1 MAMTSNLWKCTY
13 NDINIE
19 VEVYTSTLLS
29 GGCALFVNN
38 SRVDSIPL
46 FTLFFT
52 RFSLRHIATY
62 DGNNVTIV
70 AEVKQSLLGSK
81 VKILVNEQP
90 VQHQTVR

>member
-62 DGNNVTIV
+62 DGKNVTIV

-81 VKILVNEQP
+81 VKILINDQLI
-90 VQHQTVR
+90 QHETVR

>member
-29 GGCALFVNN
+29 GGCALFINN

-81 VKILVNEQP
+81 VKILVNDQP
-90 VQHQTVR
+90 IQHQTVR

>member
-13 NDINIE
+13 NNINIE

-70 AEVKQSLLGSK
+70 AEVKQNLLGSK
-81 VKILVNEQP
+81 VKILVNDQP

>member
-62 DGNNVTIV
+62 DGENVTIV
-70 AEVKQSLLGSK
+70 AEVKQNLLGSK
-81 VKILVNEQP
+81 VKILVNDQP

>member
-1 MAMTSNLWKCTY
+1 MAMTSNLWKCTH
-13 NDINIE
+13 NNINIE

-62 DGNNVTIV
+62 DGENVTIV
-70 AEVKQSLLGSK
+70 AEVKQNLLGSK
-81 VKILVNEQP
+81 VKILVNDQP

>member
-13 NDINIE
+13 NNINIE

-62 DGNNVTIV
+62 DGKNVTIV
-70 AEVKQSLLGSK
+70 AEVKQNLLGSK
-81 VKILVNEQP
+81 VKILVNDQP

>member
-1 MAMTSNLWKCTY
+1 MAMTSNLWKCTH
-13 NDINIE
+13 NNINIE
-19 VEVYTSTLLS
+19 VEVYTSTLFS

-46 FTLFFT
+46 FTMFIT

-62 DGNNVTIV
+62 DGENVTIV
-70 AEVKQSLLGSK
+70 AEVKQNLLGSK
-81 VKILVNEQP
+81 VKILVNDQP

>member
-81 VKILVNEQP
+81 VKILVNDQP

>member
-13 NDINIE
+13 NNINIE

-81 VKILVNEQP
+81 VKILVNDQP

>member
-46 FTLFFT
+46 FTLFIT

-62 DGNNVTIV
+62 DGENVTIV
-70 AEVKQSLLGSK
+70 AEVKQNLLGSK
-81 VKILVNEQP
+81 VKILINDQP

>member
-1 MAMTSNLWKCTY
+1 MAMTSNLWECTY

-52 RFSLRHIATY
+52 RFSLRHIAIY
-62 DGNNVTIV
+62 DGENVAII
-70 AEVKQSLLGSK
+70 AEVKQNFLGSK
-81 VKILVNEQP
+81 VKILVNDQP

>member
-1 MAMTSNLWKCTY
+1 MAMTSNLWKCTH
-13 NDINIE
+13 NNINIE

-81 VKILVNEQP
+81 VKILVNDQP
-90 VQHQTVR
+90 IQHQTVR

>member
-62 DGNNVTIV
+62 DDKNVTIV

-81 VKILVNEQP
+81 VKILINDQLI
-90 VQHQTVR
+90 QHETVR

>member
-13 NDINIE
+13 NNINIE

-46 FTLFFT
+46 FTLFIT

-62 DGNNVTIV
+62 DGENVTIV
-70 AEVKQSLLGSK
+70 AEVKQNLLGSK
-81 VKILVNEQP
+81 VKILVNDQP

>member
-70 AEVKQSLLGSK
+70 AEVKQNLLGSK
-81 VKILVNEQP
+81 VKILVNDQP

>member
-13 NDINIE
+13 NNINIE

-38 SRVDSIPL
+38 SRVNSIPL

-81 VKILVNEQP
+81 VKILVNDQP

>member
-81 VKILVNEQP
+81 VKILINDQP
-90 VQHQTVR
+90 IQHQTVR

>member
-46 FTLFFT
+46 FTLLFT
-52 RFSLRHIATY
+52 RFNLRHIATY

-81 VKILVNEQP
+81 VKILVNDQP
-90 VQHQTVR
+90 IQHQTVR

>member
-1 MAMTSNLWKCTY
+1 MAMTSNLWKCTH
-13 NDINIE
+13 NNINIE

-81 VKILVNEQP
+81 VKILVNDQP

>member
-81 VKILVNEQP
+81 VKILINDQP